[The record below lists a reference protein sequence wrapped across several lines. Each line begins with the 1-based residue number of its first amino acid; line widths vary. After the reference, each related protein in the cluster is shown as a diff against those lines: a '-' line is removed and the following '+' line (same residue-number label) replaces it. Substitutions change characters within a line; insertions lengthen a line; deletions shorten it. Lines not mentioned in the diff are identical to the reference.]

1 MSGESSEPY
10 RHDFPFHDD
19 LFSVFSQKE
28 PDGLQGFDP
37 QTAPPFMSFG
47 DYLHGS
53 TTDCSSLVA
62 QGFDAPRSQPCDPVV
77 GGDGGKNAPAGGGDG
92 MTPVT
97 PNFSAS
103 SSSTEEAGDEDWGPC
118 KVDQPKQEVQEEE
131 KHAPPGGEGRDKSK
145 KANKPRKNGER
156 QRGPRFAFM
165 TKSEVDHLEDGYR
178 WRKYGQKAV
187 KNSPYPRRVIY
198 IIARLLFPL
207 PSVMHRQIPSVLTNL
222 CIDHLRSYY
231 RCTAPKCN
239 VKKRVERSCQDP
251 TTVIT
256 TYEGQHTHHSPASLR
271 GGAHLLS
278 PSPTTNLRRSL
289 LLQQVSRIGGSAG
302 YTNPNTYHAG
312 LPPLLPQLHVADHGL
327 LQDVVP
333 SFTHG
338 SSHR

>member
-19 LFSVFSQKE
+19 LFSVFSQK
-28 PDGLQGFDP
+28 PHGLQGFDP

-53 TTDCSSLVA
+53 TTDCSLVA
-62 QGFDAPRSQPCDPVV
+62 QGLDAPRSQPCDPVV
-77 GGDGGKNAPAGGGDG
+77 GGDGGENAPAGGADG

-103 SSSTEEAGDEDWGPC
+103 SSSTEAAGDEDWGPC

-131 KHAPPGGEGRDKSK
+131 KHAPRGGEGSDKAK
-145 KANKPRKNGER
+145 KANKPRKKGER

-187 KNSPYPRRVIY
+187 KNSPYPR
-198 IIARLLFPL
+198 
-207 PSVMHRQIPSVLTNL
+207 
-222 CIDHLRSYY
+222 SYY
-231 RCTAPKCN
+231 RCTAQKCN

-271 GGAHLLS
+271 GGGAHMLS
-278 PSPTTNLRRSL
+278 PSPTTNLRRSV
-289 LLQQVSRIGGSAG
+289 LLQQVSRGSSSAG
-302 YTNPNTYHAG
+302 YTNPNTYH
-312 LPPLLPQLHVADHGL
+312 PQIHVPDHGL
-327 LQDVVP
+327 LQDIVP

-338 SSHR
+338 NQRR

>member
-1 MSGESSEPY
+1 
-10 RHDFPFHDD
+10 
-19 LFSVFSQKE
+19 
-28 PDGLQGFDP
+28 
-37 QTAPPFMSFG
+37 MSFG

-53 TTDCSSLVA
+53 TTDCSLVA
-62 QGFDAPRSQPCDPVV
+62 QGLDAPRSQPCDPVV
-77 GGDGGKNAPAGGGDG
+77 GGDGGENAPAGGADG

-103 SSSTEEAGDEDWGPC
+103 SSSTEAAGDEDWGPC

-131 KHAPPGGEGRDKSK
+131 KHAPRGGEGSDKAK
-145 KANKPRKNGER
+145 KANKPRKKGER

-187 KNSPYPRRVIY
+187 KNSPYPR
-198 IIARLLFPL
+198 
-207 PSVMHRQIPSVLTNL
+207 
-222 CIDHLRSYY
+222 SYY
-231 RCTAPKCN
+231 RCTAQKCN

-271 GGAHLLS
+271 GGGAHMLS
-278 PSPTTNLRRSL
+278 PSPTTNLRRSV
-289 LLQQVSRIGGSAG
+289 LLQQVSRGSSS
-302 YTNPNTYHAG
+302 
-312 LPPLLPQLHVADHGL
+312 PQIHVPDHGL
-327 LQDVVP
+327 LQDIVP

-338 SSHR
+338 NQRR

>member
-19 LFSVFSQKE
+19 LFSVFSQK

-53 TTDCSSLVA
+53 TTDGSLVV

-77 GGDGGKNAPAGGGDG
+77 GGDGGKNAAAGGGDG

-97 PNFSAS
+97 PYFSAS
-103 SSSTEEAGDEDWGPC
+103 SSSTEAAGDEDWRPC

-131 KHAPPGGEGRDKSK
+131 KHAPQDGEGRDKTK
-145 KANKPRKNGER
+145 KANKPRKKGER

-187 KNSPYPRRVIY
+187 KNSPYPR
-198 IIARLLFPL
+198 
-207 PSVMHRQIPSVLTNL
+207 
-222 CIDHLRSYY
+222 SYY
-231 RCTAPKCN
+231 RCTAQKCN

-271 GGAHLLS
+271 GGGGGGHMLS

-289 LLQQVSRIGGSAG
+289 LLQQVSRSSSSAG

-312 LPPLLPQLHVADHGL
+312 LPPLLPQLHVPDHGL
-327 LQDVVP
+327 LQDIVP

-338 SSHR
+338 SQR

>member
-1 MSGESSEPY
+1 
-10 RHDFPFHDD
+10 
-19 LFSVFSQKE
+19 
-28 PDGLQGFDP
+28 
-37 QTAPPFMSFG
+37 MSFG

-53 TTDCSSLVA
+53 TTDCSLVA
-62 QGFDAPRSQPCDPVV
+62 QGLDAPRSQPCDPVV
-77 GGDGGKNAPAGGGDG
+77 GGDGGENAPAGGADG

-103 SSSTEEAGDEDWGPC
+103 SSSTEAAGDEDWGPC

-131 KHAPPGGEGRDKSK
+131 KHAPRGGEGSDKAK
-145 KANKPRKNGER
+145 KANKPRKKGER

-187 KNSPYPRRVIY
+187 KNSPYPR
-198 IIARLLFPL
+198 
-207 PSVMHRQIPSVLTNL
+207 
-222 CIDHLRSYY
+222 SYY
-231 RCTAPKCN
+231 RCTAQKCN

-271 GGAHLLS
+271 GGGAHMLS
-278 PSPTTNLRRSL
+278 PSPTTNLRRSV
-289 LLQQVSRIGGSAG
+289 LLQQVSRGSSSAG

-312 LPPLLPQLHVADHGL
+312 LPPLLPQIHVPDHGL
-327 LQDVVP
+327 LQDIVP

-338 SSHR
+338 NQRR